1 VSELAEKSPSHSY
14 LGREEIRGL
23 FALGLLA
30 VVASIRIQNSEIT
43 MMVDETSYDVTVF
56 LDVVLV
62 LWSFYAF
69 FMVLGLSQDIIGDR
83 ASKMF
88 QSVSTQYLY
97 FSFVILGFLGIAL
110 FYFMYPTRAPWAFV
124 FLIASLGYWLIK
136 RVYLWKKKLPKGWK
150 PTKSDFVSLLKNLGK
165 KLKANSYQ
173 FLFSGFLVCFLLVI
187 YGTREEF
194 VIPSSII
201 GSIFLIGFLIA
212 KDKKDKKSG

>member
-1 VSELAEKSPSHSY
+1 VSELAEKSSSRSY
-14 LGREEIRGL
+14 LRREEIRGL

-43 MMVDETSYDVTVF
+43 MMVDETSYNVTVF
-56 LDVVLV
+56 LDVVLL

-69 FMVLGLSQDIIGDR
+69 FMVLGLSQDIIGDN

-88 QSVSTQYLY
+88 QRLSTQYLY
-97 FSFVILGFLGIAL
+97 FSFVILGILGIAL

-124 FLIASLGYWLIK
+124 FPIASLGYWLIK
-136 RVYLWKKKLPKGWK
+136 RVYLRKKKLPKGWK
-150 PTKSDFVSLLKNLGK
+150 PTKSDFVSLFKNLGK

-187 YGTREEF
+187 YGTHEEL